1 MAGHV
6 EAPLNHFR
14 HSLGRPQFCAV
25 AIGNGS
31 LKQDPD
37 QAPGGQCLRLVG
49 IDEDLSFYEGVGAG
63 PDVAKVKS
71 KFVSQ

>member
-1 MAGHV
+1 MQELTSGVEMARHV

-14 HSLGRPQFCAV
+14 YSLGRPQFCAV

-37 QAPGGQCLRLVG
+37 
-49 IDEDLSFYEGVGAG
+49 
-63 PDVAKVKS
+63 
-71 KFVSQ
+71 